1 MTKHV
6 HSEVIKAWADGAQ
19 IELEHRGNWFR
30 DPNPY
35 FFDSSQYRVYD
46 PHRELKA
53 AQAAGKT
60 IQFKTGDKWTIS
72 SVLYSWCYPV
82 ECYRIKPEVKPDK
95 VIYGG
100 IANYNVFANQ
110 SNIPLLADNPNG
122 DLYYDVVAARFS
134 TLDAP
139 GGINN
144 LKLTFDGE
152 TGKLKKAEVI

>member
-1 MTKHV
+1 MTKHI

-60 IQFKTGDKWTIS
+60 IQYLGNHGGWD
-72 SVLYSWCYPV
+72 SVASPGWLYPPGR
-82 ECYRIKPEVKPDK
+82 YRIKPEVKPDK

-134 TLDAP
+134 TLTAQN
-139 GGINN
+139 INN

-152 TGKLKKAEVI
+152 TGKLKKAEIL